1 MGYYIC
7 IFLLLLFSVYTGKGN
22 YTKQNNW
29 FWYIILP
36 LFLCTGYLVGSDWR
50 GYELDYYSVSFNE
63 IFGGLREEPAY
74 YVIGWFFR
82 KIGFGFWE
90 YAILVKL
97 IGYYVFLYI
106 FKQVSLNNVFGLI
119 YWFPNFALFLWI
131 DHPARNFVAVIIFS
145 WALLYIRKIG
155 FLKYLLLC
163 IIGATF
169 HFTCLALVPLYF
181 IRNYQPRKYL
191 VLLVCLVL
199 FFMSTKFIAPYLESF
214 LTPLNLYNRL
224 ESYVTEDNTNA
235 ASIGRFLLILTILAL
250 GSLNI
255 ERMRK
260 KYANADFVLV
270 MAYAYAFYFSMTNI
284 QDMFFRLQYYMIV
297 PFCVLIGYV
306 SCSLSKI
313 LRIGFKVVIISF
325 SLFFLVNLT
334 TRSYAYIPYS
344 SYLEYIFKDKPSYNE
359 RDNYNYK
366 YSPYRYKTE

>member
-1 MGYYIC
+1 M
-7 IFLLLLFSVYTGKGN
+7 
-22 YTKQNNW
+22 
-29 FWYIILP
+29 
-36 LFLCTGYLVGSDWR
+36 VGSDWR
-50 GYELDYYSVSFNE
+50 GYELDYYSVSLHE
-63 IFGGLREEPAY
+63 IFDGLRGEPAY
-74 YVIGWFFR
+74 YVLGLVFR
-82 KIGFGFWE
+82 TLGLGYWE

-97 IGYYVFLYI
+97 LGYYIFLYV
-106 FKQVSLNNVFGLI
+106 FRQTSNNNVWGLI
-119 YWFPNFALFLWI
+119 YWLPNFALFLWI
-131 DHPARNFVAVIIFS
+131 DHPARNFAAIIVFS
-145 WALLYIRKIG
+145 LALYKIKEIG

-163 IIGATF
+163 VLGATF
-169 HFTCLALVPLYF
+169 HVTCLALIPLYF
-181 IRNYQPRKYL
+181 IRNLRPRKYL
-191 VLLVCLVL
+191 ILFLCVVL
-199 FFMSTKFIAPYLESF
+199 FFLTTRFLSPYLESF

-224 ESYVTEDNTNA
+224 ESYVTDDSANA
-235 ASIGRFLLILTILAL
+235 ASIGRLMLILSILAL
-250 GSLNI
+250 GSFNI

-260 KYANADFVLV
+260 RYANADFVLL

-284 QDMFFRLQYYMIV
+284 HEMFFRLQYYMIV